1 MKNRR
6 FLANAK
12 QASFFHGG
20 EGGFSYFVGEVDLN
34 AVIFK
39 KRLVERIAR
48 IEFLL
53 QIGAKANRNV
63 SAFDTEGNGIREAYP
78 AKHEHLFR
86 RRKMES
92 SLDLRRRILALESK
106 HTRTGLGA
114 ASAHFFAKRKHL
126 AKILFELGTGDKS
139 SLAAL
144 AVCNAHAAKGF
155 QSMACRHAADT
166 HAFGNFLFGGN
177 GLADFECAGANL
189 FQQALLDLVVQRD
202 DAFSIESELA
212 HGCSSCI
219 DDWTYIAEGE
229 WCQADFTDEANSFH
243 FSGDRRHQSQLEPVL
258 QSRRKR
264 AMSEA
269 LPIGEAVLE
278 VISNDGAKR
287 YVRVT
292 QTPFFI
298 GRGAET
304 GNHLQLND
312 RRISRNCAAIV
323 SEANKFYIEDRGQ
336 RRGLYV
342 NGEKVES
349 RELQHGDAITFGLED
364 SYEII
369 YRSSETSGDDSIP
382 MFLTRI
388 EHMTSTDQSSGGLNK
403 LNLLLEATTLLHSQ
417 LPLDSVLG
425 KMLDHA
431 ISVTNAD
438 RGLLLETNQA
448 GQLGVRLARRN
459 GGMRLP
465 PESLSPSQTA
475 IQMALKQQA
484 AVITEDLAQ
493 AEMNLQEAQSIVSQ
507 GLRSVVVIPLY
518 SVTRASSDESL
529 VDVVRGQFLGVVY
542 LDSRKPAAFSR
553 LDRQIL
559 DALAAD
565 AAGTL
570 DNARLV
576 ERERERQR
584 LEQEINIARDIQQ
597 ALLPRALRKYPYLDV
612 KGCNF
617 PCLSVGGDYFD
628 VFPMGDGRTA
638 FLIADVSGKGLGA
651 ALLTTMLQGALS
663 GLTLGYD
670 PARVFTHINRFLCDH
685 AEVGRYATMFF
696 GVMDGGG
703 HMEFINAGHPSPYL
717 IRNGKAETP
726 FTEGSYPVGL
736 VPEAEYTAACLKLE
750 PGDTLVLFSDGVTE
764 AMDPDDEMFG
774 MPRLAEV
781 LNDKNDVPLD
791 HLQKCVLEA
800 VENFVRGARQADD
813 LTMLLVRYQAASKD
827 VMTDTD
833 APSTSSAVA

>member
-1 MKNRR
+1 
-6 FLANAK
+6 
-12 QASFFHGG
+12 
-20 EGGFSYFVGEVDLN
+20 
-34 AVIFK
+34 
-39 KRLVERIAR
+39 
-48 IEFLL
+48 
-53 QIGAKANRNV
+53 
-63 SAFDTEGNGIREAYP
+63 
-78 AKHEHLFR
+78 
-86 RRKMES
+86 
-92 SLDLRRRILALESK
+92 
-106 HTRTGLGA
+106 
-114 ASAHFFAKRKHL
+114 
-126 AKILFELGTGDKS
+126 
-139 SLAAL
+139 
-144 AVCNAHAAKGF
+144 
-155 QSMACRHAADT
+155 
-166 HAFGNFLFGGN
+166 
-177 GLADFECAGANL
+177 
-189 FQQALLDLVVQRD
+189 
-202 DAFSIESELA
+202 
-212 HGCSSCI
+212 
-219 DDWTYIAEGE
+219 
-229 WCQADFTDEANSFH
+229 
-243 FSGDRRHQSQLEPVL
+243 
-258 QSRRKR
+258 
-264 AMSEA
+264 MSEA
-269 LPIGEAVLE
+269 LPISEAVLE
-278 VISNDGAKR
+278 VHSNDGGKR

-323 SEANKFYIEDRGQ
+323 SEANKFYVEDRGQ
-336 RRGLYV
+336 RRGLFV

-349 RELQHGDAITFGLED
+349 RELQAGDVISFGLED

-369 YRSSETSGDDSIP
+369 FQASESSGDESIP

-438 RGLLLETNQA
+438 RGLLLEVDHA
-448 GQLGVRLARRN
+448 GKLGVRLARKN

-475 IQMALKQQA
+475 IQMALKQQK

-493 AEMNLQEAQSIVSQ
+493 AEMNLQEAQSIVAQ
-507 GLRSVVVIPLY
+507 GLRSVVVVPLY
-518 SVTRASSDESL
+518 SVARANSDESL
-529 VDVVRGQFLGVVY
+529 MDVSRGQFLGVVY
-542 LDSRKPAAFSR
+542 LDSRRPSAFSK

-584 LEQEINIARDIQQ
+584 LEAEINIARDIQQ
-597 ALLPRALRKYPYLDV
+597 ALLPRGFKDYPHLDV
-612 KGCNF
+612 SGCNF

-628 VFPMGDGRTA
+628 VFPIDDGRTA

-663 GLTLGYD
+663 GLTIGVD
-670 PARVFTHINRFLCDH
+670 PARVFNHINRFLCDH

-696 GVMDGGG
+696 GVMDTRG
-703 HMEFINAGHPSPYL
+703 HLEFINAGHPSPFL
-717 IRNGKAETP
+717 IRHGKAETP

-736 VPEAEYTAACLKLE
+736 VPEAEYTAVCLKLE

-764 AMDPDDEMFG
+764 AMDPEDEMFG
-774 MPRLAEV
+774 MKRLEDV
-781 LNDKNDVPLD
+781 LNDKGDVTLE
-791 HLQKCVLEA
+791 HLQKCILES

-813 LTMLLVRYQAASKD
+813 LTMLLVRYQATAQSA
-827 VMTDTD
+827 MTDTD
-833 APSTSSAVA
+833 APSKASAAA